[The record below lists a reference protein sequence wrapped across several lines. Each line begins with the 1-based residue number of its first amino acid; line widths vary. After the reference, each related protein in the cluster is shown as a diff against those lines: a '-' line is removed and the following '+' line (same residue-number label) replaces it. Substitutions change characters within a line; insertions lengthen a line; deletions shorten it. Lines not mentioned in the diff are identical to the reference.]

1 MSPALRTMNDTTTGD
16 LAAVEQIGEFQRML
30 PGPDWLVDLR
40 AAALGKFNA
49 SEWPTTSEE
58 EWRRTNL
65 SPFEFD
71 LYRFPRTCI
80 EAALPPL
87 VAPESETPL
96 REGIAGRLEVDSG
109 AAREVRVRDDLRDA
123 GVVFGDLAS
132 CLGDASRTGGDRAKG
147 AMVEAVRG
155 AMERSLAIADNRL
168 QYWHFAIVSNPVVLY
183 VPAGVRI
190 DEPFEVAL
198 AYAGDEVV
206 YAPHLVVVLEQESSA
221 TVVRRISSTEEGEVL
236 LVDGSELLVGDGAR
250 LHYTDLMQMNDEAL
264 VFRNDRGNVGRDG
277 HIHRTDAALGADFVK
292 TRYVSELTG
301 PGADAVLNGLYFA
314 VDEQHMDV
322 RTVQQ
327 HRAPHTTSRAHY
339 RGAVGDESHA
349 IYQGLIQVDGTARGT
364 DAYLTNKNLILGE
377 SARADSIP
385 SLNIKTD
392 DVRCSHG
399 STTGKIDPD
408 QVFYLGTRGYS
419 ATEALR
425 MLVEGH
431 FEDLIRQT
439 PESIQDELRALIIA
453 RTPEEL

>member
-1 MSPALRTMNDTTTGD
+1 MSPATRTMDETTTSGMV
-16 LAAVEQIGEFQRML
+16 AVEQLEEYQRTL
-30 PGPDWLVDLR
+30 SGPQWLVDLR
-40 AAALGKFNA
+40 AAARAKFHA

-71 LYRFPRTCI
+71 LYTVPSSCT
-80 EAALPPL
+80 EADSPSPV
-87 VAPESETPL
+87 VASHETPPP
-96 REGIAGRLEVDSG
+96 EGTAGRIDVVSG
-109 AAREVRVRDDLRDA
+109 AVQNVRVREDLRDA

-132 CLGDASRTGGDRAKG
+132 CLRKFPQEQPAAS
-147 AMVEAVRG
+147 AMVGAVRS

-168 QYWHFAIVSNPVVLY
+168 EYWHFAMVANPIVLY

-190 DEPFEVAL
+190 DETFEIAL
-198 AYAGDEVV
+198 AFSGEEVV
-206 YAPHLVVVLEQESSA
+206 YAPHLVVVLGKEASA
-221 TVVRRISSTEEGEVL
+221 TVVRRVSSTEDGEVM
-236 LVDGSELLVGDGAR
+236 LVDASELLVGDGAR
-250 LHYTDLMQMNDEAL
+250 LHYTDLMQMNEEAL

-277 HIHRTDAALGADFVK
+277 HVHRTEAALGADFVK

-314 VDEQHMDV
+314 RSEQHMDV

-327 HRAPHTTSRAHY
+327 HRADHTTSRAHY
-339 RGAVGDESHA
+339 RGAVSEEGHTV
-349 IYQGLIQVDGTARGT
+349 YQGLIQVDATARGT
-364 DAYLTNKNLILGE
+364 DAYLTNKNLVLGE

-385 SLNIKTD
+385 SLNIQTD

-399 STTGKIDPD
+399 STTGKIDPG
-408 QVFYLGTRGYS
+408 QIFYLGTRGYS
-419 ATEALR
+419 RAEALR

-439 PESIQDELRALIIA
+439 PESIQEELRALIIA
-453 RTPEEL
+453 RTPAEL